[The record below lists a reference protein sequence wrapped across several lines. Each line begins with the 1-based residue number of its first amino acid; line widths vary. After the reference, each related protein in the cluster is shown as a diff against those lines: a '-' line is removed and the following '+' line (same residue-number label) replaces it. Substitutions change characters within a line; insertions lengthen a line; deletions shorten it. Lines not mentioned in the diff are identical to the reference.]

1 MEDVLLTD
9 LADIVRATF
18 LAVTDPST
26 SPVDVDSKTG
36 MYNFA
41 ALDRL
46 FDMPLEGPTS
56 RWTNRPWHKW
66 PGYQELCE
74 EIRDD
79 VITPDRRAKPGPVA
93 KHNYDRKLRESLVFW
108 TDVTVRGV
116 DLGFP
121 CGFLYGGRRFDLQ
134 DVLYHRMPWE
144 EGGPVEARSPLD
156 CTKELVTAL
165 KAFNAEP
172 FKNGEAIDRFISR
185 LLHEL
190 ERAKLSTDY

>member
-9 LADIVRATF
+9 LTDIARATF

-26 SPVDVDSKTG
+26 SPVGVDSKAG

-46 FDMPLEGPTS
+46 FDMPLEKPKS
-56 RWTNRPWHKW
+56 AWTDRPWHKLH
-66 PGYQELCE
+66 GYQEWCE
-74 EIRDD
+74 EFRDD
-79 VITPDRRAKPGPVA
+79 IITPDRRAKPGPVA

-121 CGFLYGGRRFDLQ
+121 CGFLYGGKRFDIQ

-144 EGGPVEARSPLD
+144 EGGPVEDRSPLD

-185 LLHEL
+185 LLREL